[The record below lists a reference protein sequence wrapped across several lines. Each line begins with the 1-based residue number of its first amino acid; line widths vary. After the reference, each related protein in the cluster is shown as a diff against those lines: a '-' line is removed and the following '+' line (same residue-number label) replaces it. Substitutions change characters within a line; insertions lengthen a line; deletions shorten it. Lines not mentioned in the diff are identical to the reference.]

1 MQKIGE
7 QMHILLSE
15 KAKIPIDINQ
25 QMLDSKKPNSNMVT
39 LMPPFTDIVWAELSR
54 GISVEKEIQ

>member
-7 QMHILLSE
+7 RMLTLLSE
-15 KAKIPIDINQ
+15 KSKIPIDINQ
-25 QMLDSKKPNSNMVT
+25 QMMDSKKPNSNMVS

-54 GISVEKEIQ
+54 GISVVKERP